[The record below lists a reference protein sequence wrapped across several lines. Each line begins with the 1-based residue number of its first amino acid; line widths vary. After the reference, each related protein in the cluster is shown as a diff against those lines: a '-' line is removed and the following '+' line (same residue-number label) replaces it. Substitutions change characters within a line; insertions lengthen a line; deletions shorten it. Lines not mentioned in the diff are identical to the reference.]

1 MDENYFWIS
10 DTFAMKVV
18 YKKTFEF
25 LIILSFHSLLNYY
38 LSIIKLF
45 HAKVPKILGLQIF
58 AGGPVN
64 VDSFCWSAKSFHLI
78 LTTYWLDCLI
88 LLF

>member
-1 MDENYFWIS
+1 MI
-10 DTFAMKVV
+10 VV

-25 LIILSFHSLLNYY
+25 LIILNFHSLLNYY

-64 VDSFCWSAKSFHLI
+64 VDS
-78 LTTYWLDCLI
+78 I
-88 LLF
+88 LLKCQKFSFNLDDLLSGRSDITVLRVKKKADQ